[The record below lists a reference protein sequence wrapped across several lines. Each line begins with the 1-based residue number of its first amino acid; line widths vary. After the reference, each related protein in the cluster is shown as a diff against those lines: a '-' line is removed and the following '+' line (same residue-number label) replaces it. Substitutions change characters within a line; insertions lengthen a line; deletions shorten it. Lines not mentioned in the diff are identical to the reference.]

1 LDSVSFYLPRWI
13 RQQKKSQKIG
23 NGLHRRDISN
33 KSNGGR
39 KMNQWM
45 KLADRVL
52 DEVEVTNLEA
62 LSILECPDDDVLLLM
77 HAAFQIRKR
86 YYGKKVKLNMIINTK
101 SGLCPENCGYCSQSS
116 ISTAPIESYR
126 MVDKD
131 TIVEGAKRAHE
142 LNIGT
147 YCIVASGRGPSNRD
161 VNHVVDAV
169 KEIKDTYGLKICACL
184 GLLKPEQAMRL
195 KEAGVD
201 RYNHNINT
209 SASNHSNIT
218 TSHTYDDRV
227 KTVETVKESGMS
239 PCSGV
244 IVGMR
249 ETKQDVVDM
258 ANSLKVLDADSI
270 PVNFLHAIDGTPL
283 EGVRE
288 LNPLYCLKV
297 LALFRF
303 INPTKEIRISGGRE
317 VNLRSLQPLGLYAA
331 NSIFVGDYLTTSG
344 QEESEDL
351 KMLIDLGFE
360 VESVEEMKASL
371 EMVN

>member
-1 LDSVSFYLPRWI
+1 
-13 RQQKKSQKIG
+13 
-23 NGLHRRDISN
+23 
-33 KSNGGR
+33 
-39 KMNQWM
+39 MNQWM
-45 KLADRVL
+45 ELADRVL
-52 DEVEVTNLEA
+52 DGGEVTEKEA
-62 LSILECPDDDVLLLM
+62 LSILECPDDEVLLLM

-86 YYGKKVKLNMIINTK
+86 YYEKKVKLNMIMNAK

-116 ISTAPIESYR
+116 ISKAPIDSYR
-126 MVDKD
+126 MVDK
-131 TIVEGAKRAHE
+131 TTLLEGAKRAHD

-147 YCIVASGRGPSNRD
+147 YCIVASGRGPSNREVD
-161 VNHVVDAV
+161 QVVGAV
-169 KEIKDTYGLKICACL
+169 KEIKETYGLKVCACL
-184 GLLKPEQAMRL
+184 GLLKPEQAERL

-209 SASNHSNIT
+209 SKSNHSNIT

-227 KTVETVKESGMS
+227 NTVETAKKSGMS

-244 IVGMR
+244 IVGMK

-258 ANSLKVLDADSI
+258 AKSLKALDADSI

-283 EGVRE
+283 EGVNE

-331 NSIFVGDYLTTSG
+331 NSIFVGDYLTTAG
-344 QEESEDL
+344 QNETEDH
-351 KMLIDLGFE
+351 KMLHDLGFE

-371 EMVN
+371 QR